1 MSIITTNINTN
12 SIANNSIPLVYTIF
26 KVLTTYCMATNLIVN
41 NNSFEFPTEGE
52 NPPWGSD
59 VTDWASAV
67 TDVLGTL
74 ASTTDILN
82 SQFALNAS
90 VASPTALNGLYFNP
104 NQVRSATIEY
114 TIYRASSSDKTETG
128 IITISNTGSGF
139 SLVRES
145 NADVGIDFSIDNT
158 GQIKYASNRQTG
170 ASVLTCRARTFGI

>member
-1 MSIITTNINTN
+1 MSVNLTVG
-12 SIANNSIPLVYTIF
+12 SNNF
-26 KVLTTYCMATNLIVN
+26 D
-41 NNSFEFPTEGE
+41 FPTEGE

-59 VTDWASAV
+59 VTDWASEV
-67 TDVLGTL
+67 SRVLGTL

-82 SQFALNAS
+82 SQFQLNAGVS
-90 VASPTALNGLYFNP
+90 SPTALNGLYFNP
-104 NQVRSATIEY
+104 NQVRSVTIEY
-114 TIYRASSSDKTETG
+114 TIYRASSTEKTETG